1 MDAAAF
7 DPPTFDLQGHSTCSD
22 GELSPGETVRAAQA
36 AGVECFALTDH
47 DSVDGLAAASAA
59 ARELGLVLVPGVEIS
74 VLDPVAADLHM
85 CGYLIDRDDQA
96 LRTGLE
102 ASRNDREVRAQ
113 KMVAALRELG
123 WEVDQS
129 SLDARTA
136 QGLSVGRPH
145 IAAAVFGDPR
155 NAARLAR
162 ERLEDPSGFLV
173 AYLIEGRAAFVE
185 RGAPSA
191 AATIELVHG
200 AGGVAVWAHPFWDL
214 DHDAEVIATLER
226 FKDFGIDGIEAFYIT
241 HTQAQTELLV
251 RAAAR
256 LDLLTTGSS
265 DFHGPGHRQF
275 NRFRAFSTYGH
286 VPNLGPL
293 LT

>member
-1 MDAAAF
+1 MHAATS
-7 DPPTFDLQGHSTCSD
+7 DRPSFDLQGHSTCSD
-22 GELSPGETVRAAQA
+22 GELSPGETVRAAHA
-36 AGVECFALTDH
+36 AGVERFALTDH
-47 DSVDGLAAASAA
+47 DSVDGLAAASAV
-59 ARELGLVLVPGVEIS
+59 ARELGVALVPGVEIS

-102 ASRNDREVRAQ
+102 ASRNDREVRAR
-113 KMVAALRELG
+113 KMVAMLRELD
-123 WEVDQS
+123 WEIDQA

-145 IAAAVFGDPR
+145 IAAAVFGDSR

-162 ERLEDPSGFLV
+162 ERFENPSSFLV
-173 AYLIEGRAAFVE
+173 AYLIEGRPAFVE
-185 RGAPSA
+185 RAAPSTEEA
-191 AATIELVHG
+191 IATVHS

-226 FKDFGIDGIEAFYIT
+226 FKDLGLDGVEAFYIT
-241 HTQAQTELLV
+241 YTQAQTELLV
-251 RAAAR
+251 RVATR

-265 DFHGPGHRQF
+265 DFHGPHHPHFSQF
-275 NRFRAFSTYGH
+275 RSFSTYGH
-286 VPNLGPL
+286 APNLGPIAQ
-293 LT
+293 